1 MEKVK
6 IVVRY
11 AGGRIAKGFTQD
23 FFPNKPRF
31 HLFPK
36 ENINAGESAE
46 IHFRDLKAVFFVKD
60 FDGNAQYNEQKYYEP
75 GTRPAA
81 GRIVE
86 VTFNDG
92 EVLVGST
99 LGYDANRPG
108 FFFFPADSK
117 SNNLRVYAIS
127 KAVQIVRYI

>member
-1 MEKVK
+1 METIK

-11 AGGRIAKGFTQD
+11 ADGRVAKGFTQD
-23 FFPNKPRF
+23 FFPNKSRF

-36 ENINAGESAE
+36 ENTTFGESKE
-46 IHFRDLKAVFFVKD
+46 IQLRDLKAVFFVRD

-75 GTRPAA
+75 GARPT

-86 VTFNDG
+86 VSFNDG

-99 LGYDANRPG
+99 LSYDAKRPG
-108 FFFFPADSK
+108 FFFFPADPK
-117 SNNLRVYAIS
+117 SNNLRVYAVT
-127 KAVQIVRYI
+127 KAVRIVRYIC

>member
-1 MEKVK
+1 MEKIK
-6 IVVRY
+6 IVVHY
-11 AGGRIAKGFTQD
+11 ANGRIAKGYTQD

-36 ENINAGESAE
+36 ENGNIGESSE
-46 IHFRDLKAVFFVKD
+46 IQFRELKAVFFVRD
-60 FDGNAQYNEQKYYEP
+60 FDGNAAYNEQKHYEL
-75 GTRPAA
+75 GTRPT

-99 LGYDANRPG
+99 FGYDTNRPG
-108 FFFFPADSK
+108 FFFFPADPK

-127 KAVQIVRYI
+127 KAVRIVRYI

>member
-11 AGGRIAKGFTQD
+11 VDGRIAKGFTQD

-36 ENINAGESAE
+36 ENSSFGESVE
-46 IHFRDLKAVFFVKD
+46 IQFRDLKAVFFVKD
-60 FDGNAQYNEQKYYEP
+60 FGGNAEYNEQKHYKP
-75 GTRPAA
+75 GTRPT

-99 LGYDANRPG
+99 FGYDANRPG
-108 FFFFPADSK
+108 FFFFPADPQ
-117 SNNLRVYAIS
+117 SNNSRVFAVT
-127 KAVQIVRYI
+127 KAVRIVRYI